1 MTPTVSFPPKSFA
14 ALAAGVLFSALLSL
28 AAQAQP
34 MPEVASDQVFGNY
47 RVVFSAFNSSFVQPD
62 IATRHNITRGRD
74 RGLVNI
80 ALIEGDRTTGRPA
93 IINGTVTDIMSR
105 QRALEFFEVREG
117 DAVYYL
123 APFSFSHQDPLT
135 FRINVQAEEDGTV
148 MPVSFQRTFY
158 RD

>member
-1 MTPTVSFPPKSFA
+1 MKNTLSYPLQSLI
-14 ALAAGVLFSALLSL
+14 ALAAMLLFSL
-28 AAQAQP
+28 ATQAQP
-34 MPEVASDQVFGNY
+34 MPEVASDQTFGEY
-47 RVVFSAFNSSFVQPD
+47 RVVFSAFNSSFVQPE
-62 IATRHNITRGRD
+62 IATRHNITRGRN

-80 ALIEGDRTTGRPA
+80 ALIEGDAITGRA
-93 IINGTVTDIMSR
+93 AMVEGTVTDLMSR
-105 QRALEFFEVREG
+105 QRVLEFFEVREG

-135 FRINVQAEEDGTV
+135 FRVNVQTEADGTV

>member
-1 MTPTVSFPPKSFA
+1 MTPTASFPLKSLM
-14 ALAAGVLFSALLSL
+14 ALAAGLFLNALLSL
-28 AAQAQP
+28 PTQAQP
-34 MPEVASDQVFGNY
+34 MPEVASDQVFGDY
-47 RVVFSAFNSSFVQPD
+47 RVVFSAFNSSFVQPE

-80 ALIEGDRTTGRPA
+80 ALIEGDRITGRAA
-93 IINGTVTDIMSR
+93 IVDGTVTDIMSR

-123 APFSFSHQDPLT
+123 APFSFSNQDPLT
-135 FRINVQAEEDGTV
+135 FRINVQADEDGTV